1 MNLAT
6 STFIP
11 LKVLTVHKL
20 LRKLTASVY
29 YVDWVIT
36 DFYIVESEGIL
47 FPRFSFVNILVRMLT
62 FDQ

>member
-11 LKVLTVHKL
+11 LKFLTVYKL
-20 LRKLTASVY
+20 LRKLAASVY

-36 DFYIVESEGIL
+36 DFYIVECEGIL
-47 FPRFSFVNILVRMLT
+47 FPSFSFVNILDRMLT
-62 FDQ
+62 FVQ